1 MKVKVINTQ
10 RQDRVAKSRK
20 EDSISYIYLKPSF
33 WSLDLFSWGRS
44 ISVDVAAS
52 CSPAISPCLVS
63 YSCVGIDE
71 LVVTPASVQLSY
83 YKSKLL
89 HHCLL
94 SLTLHTQDCPAITCV
109 ISNKASSLL
118 TAFVLHSLVVIK
130 VSLLVSQLSTT
141 LVVAALTLT
150 FPFYFCLVCSHL
162 PPTGMSS
169 SSIRS

>member
-20 EDSISYIYLKPSF
+20 EDSISYIYLEPSF

-89 HHCLL
+89 HHCLPFSYSPHPRLPRNHLCHLQQSFIITHSVRITLFGCDKSIPLGLPTIHHFGCSSADSDL
-94 SLTLHTQDCPAITCV
+94 SL
-109 ISNKASSLL
+109 LL
-118 TAFVLHSLVVIK
+118 
-130 VSLLVSQLSTT
+130 
-141 LVVAALTLT
+141 
-150 FPFYFCLVCSHL
+150 L
-162 PPTGMSS
+162 P
-169 SSIRS
+169 RL